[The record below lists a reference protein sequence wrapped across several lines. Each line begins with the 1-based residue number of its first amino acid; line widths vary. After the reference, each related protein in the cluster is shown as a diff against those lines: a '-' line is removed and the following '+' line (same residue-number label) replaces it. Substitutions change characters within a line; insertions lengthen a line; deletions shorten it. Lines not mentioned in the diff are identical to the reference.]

1 VVTGMT
7 SHPLPDREKKIML
20 QRELQCRQRK
30 KLGDVTVIAMQGNA
44 FPVLTAD
51 ICQECIKQHP

>member
-1 VVTGMT
+1 MT